1 MTRPG
6 RKRKSLARRE
16 PNGRIQRPTMQQ
28 LTALAIAREDREKV
42 VVLDQP
48 HRRGDTSQLRESALG
63 RFVLD
68 HYADARMARSVYDAG
83 LAFADVVRRWRA
95 ARGVPAIDRAG
106 GGLSTGVGPS
116 AATVAR
122 WWAQIC
128 AVDTRLT
135 YEVSPVALRAVRHLV
150 IDERDAPWLDPR
162 IVKLGLGIVAE
173 EMGKISARRSAF

>member
-1 MTRPG
+1 
-6 RKRKSLARRE
+6 
-16 PNGRIQRPTMQQ
+16 MQQ
-28 LTALAIAREDREKV
+28 LNALAIAREDREKV

-68 HYADARMARSVYDAG
+68 HYSDARMARSVYDAG

-95 ARGVPAIDRAG
+95 ARGVPSDVQLCA
-106 GGLSTGVGPS
+106 GLSTHEGPS

-173 EMGKISARRSAF
+173 EMGKISARRQAY